1 MPRCEA
7 AHRFI
12 TCKTL
17 GDQARPRGPFRRQR
31 RRAGS
36 GVLHG
41 RARWVYTAVRLSPDA
56 LPRRT
61 PARTAG
67 KDRVDALP
75 LRACPRGSRPRPAPR
90 ASPAALPGVPP
101 GAPRHDALRAASPN
115 QAPAGCSVKRA
126 DDRLAGPSLTRKE
139 SAIGRH
145 AGPVIRSRSA
155 TGASQRQCASI
166 RLHVDVV
173 GRHRQRS
180 RPDQVVLPMASAA
193 PVRFLSLAL
202 AARSNLYGGDVP
214 VSSAHMARRPS
225 WTAGRLRRDRSG
237 SCAGGRSEPARGTPD
252 RDTAATIA
260 ASSRAREEGWR

>member
-1 MPRCEA
+1 MA
-7 AHRFI
+7 GH
-12 TCKTL
+12 
-17 GDQARPRGPFRRQR
+17 
-31 RRAGS
+31 AGS
-36 GVLHG
+36 TPLFAY
-41 RARWVYTAVRLSPDA
+41 R
-56 LPRRT
+56 
-61 PARTAG
+61 PARCPCEHQLGPRG
-67 KDRVDALP
+67 KDRADALP
-75 LRACPRGSRPRPAPR
+75 LRACPRRSRPRPAPR

-101 GAPRHDALRAASPN
+101 RAPRHDALRAASPD

-126 DDRLAGPSLTRKE
+126 DDRLAGPDLTRKE

-166 RLHVDVV
+166 RLYVDVA

-202 AARSNLYGGDVP
+202 AARSSLYGGEVP
-214 VSSAHMARRPS
+214 VSSAHMASRPS

-237 SCAGGRSEPARGTPD
+237 SCAGGRSEPAGEHQAVLRRRPSRRAAGRG
-252 RDTAATIA
+252 AAPPVRLREG
-260 ASSRAREEGWR
+260 RARGLRASGSAWRSRRSGRAPGGPSSG